1 MCMSPSSPERLR
13 LEFGVKNMPIVQIS
27 ANAAGAIDPKKL
39 DPLGLRSIL
48 PLAREGKG
56 GAILYDGLDTVI
68 SEASLGDVIRFLR
81 KANDMA
87 FVHGV
92 TVIGRIAPGRLTDDE
107 VKRLNAEFDE
117 YLDLSAQL

>member
-1 MCMSPSSPERLR
+1 VQVSST
-13 LEFGVKNMPIVQIS
+13 
-27 ANAAGAIDPKKL
+27 AAGALDPRKL

-48 PLAREGKG
+48 PLVRG
-56 GAILYDGLDTVI
+56 GRSGVILYDAIDEMIG
-68 SEASLGDVIRFLR
+68 EASLADVIRFLR

-92 TVIGRIAPGRLTDDE
+92 TVIARIAPGQLPEDE
-107 VKRLNAEFDE
+107 VRPLRAEFDE